1 MTPFSRAAAAAFIMV
16 LLLATAATSGS
27 AARYTPHRQ
36 PKLAD
41 PAYTVCKEDY
51 ECLVVRPACNAPL
64 AINIRRF
71 EEVRAW
77 FEYIRPLQKCADWLP
92 YMEVKKKACV
102 KNRCTLELEEAK
114 PPEPDNTPQAKDPNY
129 CDKDSECTVVLGDCC
144 VKNFVNTKNAPRL
157 RADIKAKEQ
166 LANCFYPDRRHVRN
180 LRCEKHKCTAELEVP
195 SELPDPT
202 HSLKDKCE
210 Q

>member
-1 MTPFSRAAAAAFIMV
+1 VTSFSRAAAVALILFLLMASLPAA
-16 LLLATAATSGS
+16 
-27 AARYTPHRQ
+27 AARHTPRQ

-41 PAYTVCKEDY
+41 PSYTECKADY
-51 ECLVVRPACNAPL
+51 DCLIVRPACSAP
-64 AINIRRF
+64 IVVNGRRY
-71 EEVRAW
+71 EEVHAW

-92 YMEVKKKACV
+92 NLEVKKKACV
-102 KNRCTLELEEAK
+102 RNRCTIEVEQAAPPV
-114 PPEPDNTPQAKDPNY
+114 PPEPDNSPQAKDPHY
-129 CDKDSECTVVLGDCC
+129 CDTDKECTVVLGDCC

-157 RADIKAKEQ
+157 RAEIKAKEH
-166 LANCFYPDRRHVRN
+166 LANCFFPDRRHVQN
-180 LRCEKHKCTAELEVP
+180 LRCENHQCTAELEVP